1 MECPYQTV
9 LENYFTREKKM
20 KNHKKPKRQTYYMYV
35 EQDIELQKQKA
46 SLITNIE
53 LLENQRKI
61 GILEAEAGKPAIRS
75 SYKSQP
81 KQHLFC

>member
-1 MECPYQTV
+1 M
-9 LENYFTREKKM
+9 KK
-20 KNHKKPKRQTYYMYV
+20 NEKPKRQTYYV

-61 GILEAEAGKPAIRS
+61 GILEAEAGKPEIRS

-81 KQHLFC
+81 KQHLFS

>member
-1 MECPYQTV
+1 
-9 LENYFTREKKM
+9 
-20 KNHKKPKRQTYYMYV
+20 MYV
-35 EQDIELQKQKA
+35 EQDIELQKLKA

-61 GILEAEAGKPAIRS
+61 GILEAEEGKPEIRS

-81 KQHLFC
+81 KQHLFS

>member
-1 MECPYQTV
+1 
-9 LENYFTREKKM
+9 
-20 KNHKKPKRQTYYMYV
+20 MYV

-53 LLENQRKI
+53 ILLENQRKI
-61 GILEAEAGKPAIRS
+61 GILEAEAGKPEIRS

>member
-1 MECPYQTV
+1 
-9 LENYFTREKKM
+9 
-20 KNHKKPKRQTYYMYV
+20 MYV

-61 GILEAEAGKPAIRS
+61 GILDRDKEKNNKTDNPLSPQTSERS
-75 SYKSQP
+75 RKRVAQWNRNCN
-81 KQHLFC
+81 FF

>member
-1 MECPYQTV
+1 
-9 LENYFTREKKM
+9 
-20 KNHKKPKRQTYYMYV
+20 MYV

-61 GILEAEAGKPAIRS
+61 GILEAEAGKPEICS

>member
-1 MECPYQTV
+1 
-9 LENYFTREKKM
+9 
-20 KNHKKPKRQTYYMYV
+20 MYV

-61 GILEAEAGKPAIRS
+61 GILEAEAGKPEIRS
-75 SYKSQP
+75 SYKSTETTS
-81 KQHLFC
+81 F

>member
-1 MECPYQTV
+1 MKK
-9 LENYFTREKKM
+9 NEKSL
-20 KNHKKPKRQTYYMYV
+20 KPKRQTYYV
-35 EQDIELQKQKA
+35 EQDIELQKLKA

-61 GILEAEAGKPAIRS
+61 GILEAEEGKPEIRS

-81 KQHLFC
+81 EQHLFS